1 VARYEHGKY
10 ISRGFD
16 IVNSSNTRVD
26 SNDHSTRR
34 NSISTGSPHKLS
46 SDGNGPHVPTDAV
59 PRGDAKELAVNHS
72 GSETEWGIE
81 RCGANSHTGNRC
93 VFVCLHIN

>member
-1 VARYEHGKY
+1 MVWYEHGKS
-10 ISRGFD
+10 ICHGFD

-34 NSISTGSPHKLS
+34 DSISTGSPHKLS

-59 PRGDAKELAVNHS
+59 PGGDAKELAVDRS

-81 RCGANSHTGNRC
+81 RCGANSHTDDRC
-93 VFVCLHIN
+93 VFVCVCIN